1 MIVHGAND
9 PRVNKIEGDQ
19 IVVAMRDKNLP
30 VEYIVAP
37 DEGHGFQRPVN
48 NMAMI
53 AAAEKFFAKHLGG
66 RYQEFMTPEVAT
78 RLKEITV
85 DIKTVSLQKKGV
97 K

>member
-1 MIVHGAND
+1 
-9 PRVNKIEGDQ
+9 
-19 IVVAMRDKNLP
+19 
-30 VEYIVAP
+30 
-37 DEGHGFQRPVN
+37 
-48 NMAMI
+48 MAMI

-85 DIKTVSLQKKGV
+85 DIKTVSLPKKGV